1 MFMKFIPKTGNFPLD
16 YAIRNPHSCLHF
28 ASFFKFMHANVSAT
42 FIVIRALPY
51 NCVYRN
57 PWFSFAVP
65 KILSI
70 VSFLAVNIWLI
81 GKGVAKGAADFFISA
96 TVEETILFI
105 ILQLLVVLIYFI
117 YPLTVKKYKI
127 IYWSVSEALV
137 IITVLFWGIFIVG
150 PIWLK

>member
-1 MFMKFIPKTGNFPLD
+1 MNRFGVKL
-16 YAIRNPHSCLHF
+16 
-28 ASFFKFMHANVSAT
+28 
-42 FIVIRALPY
+42 
-51 NCVYRN
+51 
-57 PWFSFAVP
+57 
-65 KILSI
+65 ILSI

-137 IITVLFWGIFIVG
+137 IINYSSLLGNIYCRSDLVKISKFEFASVYNLQIIIYSSSFSSIISNPIFLYIRTA
-150 PIWLK
+150 

>member
-1 MFMKFIPKTGNFPLD
+1 MI
-16 YAIRNPHSCLHF
+16 
-28 ASFFKFMHANVSAT
+28 VSIIV
-42 FIVIRALPY
+42 FIVNKIIQKIKAKETSSLW
-51 NCVYRN
+51 NQENRN
-57 PWFSFAVP
+57 LEGNNMNRFGV
-65 KILSI
+65 KLILSI

-137 IITVLFWGIFIVG
+137 IITVLFWEIFIVG

>member
-1 MFMKFIPKTGNFPLD
+1 MI
-16 YAIRNPHSCLHF
+16 
-28 ASFFKFMHANVSAT
+28 VSIIV
-42 FIVIRALPY
+42 FIVNKIIQKIKAKETSSLW
-51 NCVYRN
+51 NQENRN
-57 PWFSFAVP
+57 LEGNNMNRFGV
-65 KILSI
+65 KLILSI

-81 GKGVAKGAADFFISA
+81 GKGVAKGVADFFISA

>member
-1 MFMKFIPKTGNFPLD
+1 MI
-16 YAIRNPHSCLHF
+16 
-28 ASFFKFMHANVSAT
+28 VSIIV
-42 FIVIRALPY
+42 FIVNKIIQKIKAKETSSLW
-51 NCVYRN
+51 NQENRN
-57 PWFSFAVP
+57 LEGNNMNRFGV
-65 KILSI
+65 KLILSI

>member
-1 MFMKFIPKTGNFPLD
+1 MNRFGVKL
-16 YAIRNPHSCLHF
+16 
-28 ASFFKFMHANVSAT
+28 
-42 FIVIRALPY
+42 
-51 NCVYRN
+51 
-57 PWFSFAVP
+57 
-65 KILSI
+65 ILSI

-105 ILQLLVVLIYFI
+105 ILQLLVVLIY
-117 YPLTVKKYKI
+117 PLTVKKYKI

>member
-1 MFMKFIPKTGNFPLD
+1 MNRFGVKL
-16 YAIRNPHSCLHF
+16 
-28 ASFFKFMHANVSAT
+28 
-42 FIVIRALPY
+42 
-51 NCVYRN
+51 
-57 PWFSFAVP
+57 
-65 KILSI
+65 ILSI

-127 IYWSVSEALV
+127 IYWFNKDKNRIEISDVFDARQN
-137 IITVLFWGIFIVG
+137 
-150 PIWLK
+150 PIKIKRQK

>member
-1 MFMKFIPKTGNFPLD
+1 MDWLNIFGLIMIAVIMIP
-16 YAIRNPHSCLHF
+16 
-28 ASFFKFMHANVSAT
+28 
-42 FIVIRALPY
+42 
-51 NCVYRN
+51 
-57 PWFSFAVP
+57 
-65 KILSI
+65 
-70 VSFLAVNIWLI
+70 NII
-81 GKGVAKGAADFFISA
+81 F
-96 TVEETILFI
+96 EETILFI

>member
-1 MFMKFIPKTGNFPLD
+1 MNRFGVKL
-16 YAIRNPHSCLHF
+16 
-28 ASFFKFMHANVSAT
+28 
-42 FIVIRALPY
+42 
-51 NCVYRN
+51 
-57 PWFSFAVP
+57 
-65 KILSI
+65 ILSI

-137 IITVLFWGIFIVG
+137 IILGNIYCRSDLVKISKFEFLSLSGLI
-150 PIWLK
+150 

>member
-1 MFMKFIPKTGNFPLD
+1 MTIYFSPSLPFEGQEGTP
-16 YAIRNPHSCLHF
+16 
-28 ASFFKFMHANVSAT
+28 ASRFK
-42 FIVIRALPY
+42 
-51 NCVYRN
+51 
-57 PWFSFAVP
+57 
-65 KILSI
+65 
-70 VSFLAVNIWLI
+70 AVNIWLI

>member
-1 MFMKFIPKTGNFPLD
+1 MNRFGVKL
-16 YAIRNPHSCLHF
+16 
-28 ASFFKFMHANVSAT
+28 
-42 FIVIRALPY
+42 
-51 NCVYRN
+51 
-57 PWFSFAVP
+57 
-65 KILSI
+65 ILSI

-81 GKGVAKGAADFFISA
+81 GKGVVKGAADFFISA

>member
-1 MFMKFIPKTGNFPLD
+1 MNRF
-16 YAIRNPHSCLHF
+16 
-28 ASFFKFMHANVSAT
+28 
-42 FIVIRALPY
+42 
-51 NCVYRN
+51 CV
-57 PWFSFAVP
+57 
-65 KILSI
+65 KLILSI

>member
-1 MFMKFIPKTGNFPLD
+1 MQKSVQTRKNRIISAMSGQFQSELPIFKTNRNTNRNLEGNNMNRFGVKL
-16 YAIRNPHSCLHF
+16 
-28 ASFFKFMHANVSAT
+28 
-42 FIVIRALPY
+42 
-51 NCVYRN
+51 
-57 PWFSFAVP
+57 
-65 KILSI
+65 ILSI